1 MGGHPYWYYIDYRAD
16 INSALQALRK
26 REFSA
31 GRYNPVMPL
40 VEFPITP
47 SSPAP
52 GAQHD
57 SIEEALE
64 DAEADGTRSILDIF
78 QVSPVP
84 YAEAVATSTYGGMD
98 LFCTTFP
105 LSQNELLN
113 LFGTDKVT
121 HDLVEAVIVESE
133 ENAAL
138 ADQFWESIERGTA
151 RHILVYEGDQPRE
164 VFFVGYS
171 FD

>member
-1 MGGHPYWYYIDYRAD
+1 MGGHAYWYYVDYRAD
-16 INSALQALRK
+16 INSALQSLRK
-26 REFSA
+26 REFAA

-40 VEFPITP
+40 IEFPITS

-52 GAQHD
+52 GAQHA

-64 DAEADGTRSILDIF
+64 AAEAEGTRSILDIF

-84 YAEAVATSTYGGMD
+84 YAEAMATSTHGGMD

-105 LSQNELLN
+105 LPQDELLT
-113 LFGTDKVT
+113 LFGTEMVT
-121 HDLVEAVIVESE
+121 RDLIEAVIVESE
-133 ENAAL
+133 ENEAL
-138 ADQFWESIERGTA
+138 ADQFWESIDRGTA
-151 RHILVYEGDQPRE
+151 RHILVYEGDYPRE
-164 VFFVGYS
+164 VFFIGYS